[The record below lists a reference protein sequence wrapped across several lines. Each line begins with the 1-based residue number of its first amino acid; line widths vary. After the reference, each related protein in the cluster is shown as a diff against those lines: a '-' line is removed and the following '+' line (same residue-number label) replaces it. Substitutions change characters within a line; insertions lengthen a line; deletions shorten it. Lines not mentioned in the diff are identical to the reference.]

1 MRIIELRNLGICL
14 MKITNI
20 FAKLDY
26 RYIYVLGNTHYIGR
40 YKIGIAKS
48 VENRTRGIESSLR
61 GTTYEIFAARF
72 FFARRIE
79 HFLHGLYRPLNA
91 RMKGS
96 GKTEWFWMV
105 FPVTPTVFLAFL
117 WALQWLL
124 IPSLV
129 ACLAYVVLHIHAVNT
144 H

>member
-1 MRIIELRNLGICL
+1 
-14 MKITNI
+14 MKRLL
-20 FAKLDY
+20 AKLDY
-26 RYIYVLGNTHYIGR
+26 RFIYVLGNTRYICR

-79 HFLHGLYRPLNA
+79 HFLHGVYRPLNA
-91 RMKGS
+91 RMHGS

-105 FPVTPTVFLAFL
+105 FPVSPTVILSAL
-117 WALQWLL
+117 WIVQWCL
-124 IPSLV
+124 IPLTV
-129 ACLAYVVLHIHAVNT
+129 VGLAYVILHRAQLVSAIIH
-144 H
+144 

>member
-1 MRIIELRNLGICL
+1 
-14 MKITNI
+14 MKPIRLL
-20 FAKLDY
+20 AKLDY
-26 RYIYVLGNTHYIGR
+26 RFIYVLGNTHYIGR

-79 HFLHGLYRPLNA
+79 HFMHGLYRPLNA

-105 FPVTPTVFLAFL
+105 FPVTPTVFLAVL
-117 WALQWLL
+117 WVLQWVVVPTF
-124 IPSLV
+124 I
-129 ACLAYVVLHIHAVNT
+129 ACLAYLIVHRAQLVSAILH
-144 H
+144 

>member
-1 MRIIELRNLGICL
+1 
-14 MKITNI
+14 MKRLLT
-20 FAKLDY
+20 KLDY
-26 RYIYVLGNTHYIGR
+26 RFIYVLGNTRYLCR

-48 VENRTRGIESSLR
+48 VENRTRGIEYSLK

-79 HFLHGLYRPLNA
+79 QFLHGVYSPLNA

-105 FPVTPTVFLAFL
+105 FPVTPTVFLSAL
-117 WALQWLL
+117 WLLQWFL
-124 IPSLV
+124 IPSIV
-129 ACLAYVVLHIHAVNT
+129 ACLAYLVLHRAQLVSAIIH
-144 H
+144 

>member
-1 MRIIELRNLGICL
+1 
-14 MKITNI
+14 MKRLL
-20 FAKLDY
+20 AKLDY
-26 RYIYVLGNTHYIGR
+26 RFIYVLGNTRHLCR
-40 YKIGIAKS
+40 YKIGITKS
-48 VENRTRGIESSLR
+48 VENRTRGIESSLK

-79 HFLHGLYRPLNA
+79 QFLHGVYRPLNA

-105 FPVTPTVFLAFL
+105 FPVSPTVILSAL
-117 WALQWLL
+117 WIVQWCL

-129 ACLAYVVLHIHAVNT
+129 VCLAYVVLHRAQLVSAIIH
-144 H
+144 